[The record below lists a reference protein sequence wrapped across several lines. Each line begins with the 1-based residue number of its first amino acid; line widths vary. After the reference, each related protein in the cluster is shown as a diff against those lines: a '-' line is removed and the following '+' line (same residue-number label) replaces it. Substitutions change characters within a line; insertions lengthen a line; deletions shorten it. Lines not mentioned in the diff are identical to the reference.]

1 MTRGE
6 VILASV
12 RLQSLRV
19 LRETLLTSPLATTVV
34 ALGRLGGANARGQA
48 DDPRS
53 SDDHLGLRVAI
64 DCVRRD

>member
-19 LRETLLTSPLATTVV
+19 LRETLLTRPLATTVV
-34 ALGRLGGANARGQA
+34 ALGLLGGAWGQA

-53 SDDHLGLRVAI
+53 SDDHLGFRVAI